1 MKRVFLTVLDAVG
14 VGYLPD
20 ADKYGDVGA
29 CTFGHVVDACHPQL
43 PNLARLGLG
52 QIQGTHYPADPQAK
66 GAYGRAMEKSAGK
79 DTTTGHWEIAG
90 LRLEKPFPTY
100 PHGFPRE
107 VMDAFEQAI
116 GRETRGY

>member
-52 QIQGTHYPADPQAK
+52 QIQGTHYPPTLRP
-66 GAYGRAMEKSAGK
+66 RAPM
-79 DTTTGHWEIAG
+79 AG
-90 LRLEKPFPTY
+90 LWKRARARTPP
-100 PHGFPRE
+100 P
-107 VMDAFEQAI
+107 AI
-116 GRETRGY
+116 GKSRASGWIRPSPPIQTAFRPK

>member
-79 DTTTGHWEIAG
+79 DTTTGH
-90 LRLEKPFPTY
+90 
-100 PHGFPRE
+100 PR
-107 VMDAFEQAI
+107 
-116 GRETRGY
+116 G